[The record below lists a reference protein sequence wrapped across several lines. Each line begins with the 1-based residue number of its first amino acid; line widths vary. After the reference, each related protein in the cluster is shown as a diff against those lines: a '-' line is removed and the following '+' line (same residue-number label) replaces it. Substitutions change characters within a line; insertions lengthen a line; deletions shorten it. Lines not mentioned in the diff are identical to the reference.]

1 MLRNRGNGN
10 AVNIMAPATYDNQLW
25 GYVFSDCRI
34 TAEDDASYKVNNGKF
49 TLARPW
55 KNSPAA
61 SFLRTTFDLS
71 STDDGYKQMTS
82 GGLVLRFHEYGSKD
96 ANGTLLDLSLRSLRA
111 SSPGPGSYSAVM
123 TPDEAAQ
130 YTVHNALGGADGYD
144 PTLYTKQISMEDAG
158 LTSVDRSLSWEAQT
172 EALCYFIFRKNASGE
187 YDLYA
192 ITEKSEYELND
203 DQIGKTFIVRAANQ
217 RGGLGEPSN
226 EFVYEVHESFKLTL
240 TDRQQAPYKGEYWDW
255 STIYLDYNAKAPTV
269 ADDDA
274 KADVYVYAVVDV
286 QGTQMTLKRVKVLE
300 KNQGYI
306 VKGKAGTY
314 TFSYTDGEGAFW
326 DDAAQ
331 PSGIALENDRMSILD
346 GVIEETERDGM
357 YVYTMYYKQNY
368 GLGFYNYTGEFL
380 GANKAYLDGQ
390 YVKDDGSAGGIVI
403 DGSESTG
410 FIFLDDLLPTDLQ
423 KLRGTADDD
432 SERIYTISGQRVKR
446 SEMIRGRVYIVN
458 GRKLAY

>member
-1 MLRNRGNGN
+1 
-10 AVNIMAPATYDNQLW
+10 
-25 GYVFSDCRI
+25 
-34 TAEDDASYKVNNGKF
+34 
-49 TLARPW
+49 
-55 KNSPAA
+55 
-61 SFLRTTFDLS
+61 
-71 STDDGYKQMTS
+71 
-82 GGLVLRFHEYGSKD
+82 
-96 ANGTLLDLSLRSLRA
+96 
-111 SSPGPGSYSAVM
+111 M

-144 PTLYTKQISMEDAG
+144 PTLYTKQISMENAG

-346 GVIEETERDGM
+346 GVTEETERDGM

-432 SERIYTISGQRVKR
+432 SDRIYTVYGQRVKR
-446 SEMIRGRVYIVN
+446 SEMIKGRVYIVN
-458 GRKLAY
+458 GRKIAYQ